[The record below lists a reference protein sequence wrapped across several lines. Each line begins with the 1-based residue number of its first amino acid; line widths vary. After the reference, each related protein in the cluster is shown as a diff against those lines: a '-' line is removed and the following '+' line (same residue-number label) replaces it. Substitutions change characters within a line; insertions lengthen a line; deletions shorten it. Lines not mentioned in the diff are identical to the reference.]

1 MFEQN
6 ELMLILF
13 NIMMYYSPDYKS
25 VNIYKEFR
33 IVLQSSFRTNL
44 HCYRQNRFN
53 VISLE

>member
-1 MFEQN
+1 
-6 ELMLILF
+6 MLILF

-33 IVLQSSFRTNL
+33 IVLKSSFRTNL
-44 HCYRQNRFN
+44 HCYRQNRLN